1 MSGRPTFANA
11 EWQNWR
17 SCSQSTF
24 FIEPSGLDSG
34 GRFRPLDPSRRGV
47 TGWLGNR
54 PENGIA
60 LECFVQW
67 SALQQ
72 VRRSGEPPTHQ
83 WSRRVCSWNLG
94 VHEAPIAT
102 GAAVGRKSQPAVE
115 RFFEM
120 CRRGRLSKP
129 SGSYTADIHENPSY
143 SESQV
148 ALITPRYF
156 IHARPWLR
164 DAWLPAKLRLQY
176 LCQ

>member
-47 TGWLGNR
+47 TGWLENR

-60 LECFVQW
+60 LERFVQW

-115 RFFEM
+115 RLFECAVGVGFPNGAALALRTFM
-120 CRRGRLSKP
+120 KTRLIPK
-129 SGSYTADIHENPSY
+129 
-143 SESQV
+143 
-148 ALITPRYF
+148 
-156 IHARPWLR
+156 
-164 DAWLPAKLRLQY
+164 AKSH
-176 LCQ
+176 